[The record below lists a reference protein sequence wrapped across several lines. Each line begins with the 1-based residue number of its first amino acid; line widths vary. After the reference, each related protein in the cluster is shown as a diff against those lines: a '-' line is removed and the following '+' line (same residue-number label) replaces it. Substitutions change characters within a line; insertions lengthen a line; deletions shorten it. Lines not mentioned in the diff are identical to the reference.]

1 MPPGGPAF
9 ATRQIAEGHSIVAVD
24 GQAVTPE
31 SIADCIIGDDLDGSL
46 CHLHLSESAAG
57 TTSNV
62 FLRRVR
68 ADVVHDQE
76 LVFELLAKL
85 NTRVLSMCSPTADA
99 GREDDVALPVLIE
112 QLGQQFMKILLD
124 RHDRDAALSAQHRS
138 TSEQSIEILAE
149 LETMWGEIAE
159 ALAQQDT
166 TLGALSSAVSASPSL
181 SSAIGAD
188 QDVARCVTA
197 EHSKQNAE
205 QIAKLEVDIV
215 RHTELEAELKGV
227 INVLKTELRASQ
239 ASESQ
244 LRYRHQNALAPDPA
258 YEYIMTQRNF

>member
-1 MPPGGPAF
+1 MKF
-9 ATRQIAEGHSIVAVD
+9 FVS
-24 GQAVTPE
+24 
-31 SIADCIIGDDLDGSL
+31 
-46 CHLHLSESAAG
+46 SA
-57 TTSNV
+57 N
-62 FLRRVR
+62 
-68 ADVVHDQE
+68 
-76 LVFELLAKL
+76 
-85 NTRVLSMCSPTADA
+85 NN
-99 GREDDVALPVLIE
+99 
-112 QLGQQFMKILLD
+112 
-124 RHDRDAALSAQHRS
+124 
-138 TSEQSIEILAE
+138 
-149 LETMWGEIAE
+149 
-159 ALAQQDT
+159 
-166 TLGALSSAVSASPSL
+166 SAVSASPSL

-258 YEYIMTQRNF
+258 PRARDAYTAAV

>member
-9 ATRQIAEGHSIVAVD
+9 ATRQIAEGHRIVAVD

-46 CHLHLSESAAG
+46 CHLHLSASAPG

-244 LRYRHQNALAPDPA
+244 LRYRHQNALAPDPD